1 MQRSMRRGMR
11 LLAGLALAVS
21 AVLAGWAGG
30 AATAAAR
37 TEGGPPNGVFADT
50 QSHWAA
56 WEIAE
61 AAKSGLLRGFPD
73 GTFRPDEPV
82 TQEQFMALVERVL
95 PPFEGHEAD
104 AVAREHDLSAVRGR
118 WSENTYVHL
127 LAAGIV
133 PTGKPFDTLN
143 RLEAARLLLAALG
156 HQSEGEKYRGTKA
169 RFFTDISPA
178 DESRVLTVYPVYKLG
193 VMTGYPDGAFR
204 PGEAVSRAQ
213 AVVLLGRVKQ
223 KIAELYPGRVTPD
236 EQRAMT
242 QAVRTFVQDVM
253 DQQKIHRFDDLLRY
267 VRERKLPVTEKFLQE
282 HFSFMRYE
290 VYDFIRFPRF
300 DELIY
305 YAKIGPDKYRM
316 TVQYYAG
323 DLGGSV
329 DKTFYLSSKDG
340 KTFQLIGKDE

>member
-1 MQRSMRRGMR
+1 MQRSVRRGMR
-11 LLAGLALAVS
+11 LLAGLALVFS
-21 AVLAGWAGG
+21 VMLSGLAGG
-30 AATAAAR
+30 AGTAAAR

-56 WEIAE
+56 REIAE

-82 TQEQFMALVERVL
+82 TQEQFLVLVERVL

-104 AVAREHDLSAVRGR
+104 AFASEHDLSAVRGR

-127 LAAGIV
+127 LAAGII
-133 PTGKPFDTLN
+133 PTGKPYDTLN

-178 DESRVLTVYPVYKLG
+178 DEYQVLTVYPVYKLG

-213 AVVLLGRVKQ
+213 AVVLLARVKQ
-223 KIAELYPGRVTPD
+223 TIAELYPGRVMPD

-253 DQQKIHRFDDLLRY
+253 DRQKIRRFDDLIQY
-267 VRERKLPVTEKFLQE
+267 VRDHKLPVTEKFL
-282 HFSFMRYE
+282 RN
-290 VYDFIRFPRF
+290 
-300 DELIY
+300 
-305 YAKIGPDKYRM
+305 
-316 TVQYYAG
+316 
-323 DLGGSV
+323 
-329 DKTFYLSSKDG
+329 TFRS
-340 KTFQLIGKDE
+340 